1 MYFGGLYSGK
11 ENEKLWRE
19 VKEYIEG
26 RYDREAIERIY
37 FQSDGGSWMKKGIE
51 MLGGSYVVDEFHM
64 KKYVKRMIRVTGEEG
79 QEEEVLKYLERGER
93 KKLKE

>member
-1 MYFGGLYSGK
+1 
-11 ENEKLWRE
+11 
-19 VKEYIEG
+19 
-26 RYDREAIERIY
+26 
-37 FQSDGGSWMKKGIE
+37 MKKGIE